1 MIRVNDQIRAP
12 EVRIDGVIMSIVDAR
27 QLAYEQG
34 TDLLEIVPNAKPPI
48 VKLQAFGKYK
58 YELQQKEKAARRLQK
73 AAKVITKELRF
84 RPNTGEH
91 DLEILVRQG
100 SKFLKHGDK
109 LKLTLMVKG
118 RERERIY
125 EFVNSV
131 RNLVDRF
138 GDTSYVTE
146 PSVSGRQISCTIQA
160 K

>member
-1 MIRVNDQIRAP
+1 MVRVNGA
-12 EVRIDGVIMSIVDAR
+12 IVTIIEAK
-27 QLAYEQG
+27 QMAYDQG
-34 TDLLEIVPNAKPPI
+34 TDLLEIVPKADPPV
-48 VKLQAFGKYK
+48 VKLQEYGKYK
-58 YELQQKEKAARRLQK
+58 YELQQKEKEVRRMQK

-100 SKFLKHGDK
+100 SKFLKHGDN

-118 RERERIY
+118 RERERIND
-125 EFVNSV
+125 FVDLV

-138 GDTSYVTE
+138 GNTSYVTE
-146 PSVSGRQISCTIQA
+146 PSISGRQISCTIQTV